1 MTKLALPIGVDDF
14 KEIVEKEYYYV
25 DKTLFIK
32 ELLDLK
38 GKINVFMRPRRFG
51 KSLNLSMLKYF
62 FEKTEEDNSKLF
74 EGLKIWKAGEE
85 YREKQGKYPVIHVS
99 FKSTKTASWDE
110 MKKSFQSVIRS
121 EFLRH
126 EYLMSSE
133 SLNSFEKND
142 FKSVLLSDNN
152 LNIDDYKMSIKNLS
166 VYLEKHYGE
175 KVILLIDEYD
185 VPLQTAYTNGFY
197 SKAVSFVSGLFQES
211 MKDAVS
217 LEFAVVTGCLRISK
231 ESIFTG
237 FNNPKMISILNNS
250 YSEHFGFEEHEVE
263 EMLKYYGFSDKFQ
276 ITKEWYNGYKFGQTG
291 VMNPW
296 SVLMYVTDLLSDP
309 EKLPESYW
317 ANTSGNNIVRDLISK
332 LDREN
337 IVSAKNDLEIL
348 MRGETVEKRLDVNV
362 TYIDID
368 KSVENIWNM
377 LFFTGY
383 LTQVSKRRV
392 GREDFYGLKI
402 PNEEVAYI
410 YETMI
415 ASWFNEEVLSKNFN
429 VLYRSLLESDVPVL
443 TDEINKVLGRSIS
456 YMDSQETFYHGM
468 MLGIL
473 SCLPNYKIKSNR
485 ETGNGRSDIVLVPLS
500 GDGPVVIMELK
511 VAKKRKERKSKCEE
525 ALQQIEDKKYDAEFI
540 DEGYENI
547 IKYGIAF
554 IEKECMV
561 LTVKEE
567 GDKD

>member
-1 MTKLALPIGVDDF
+1 MKIEMTKLELPIGVDDF

-74 EGLKIWKAGEE
+74 EDLKIWEAGEE
-85 YREKQGKYPVIHVS
+85 YRKNQGKYPVIHVS
-99 FKSTKTASWDE
+99 FKSTKTKSWDE
-110 MKKSFQSVIRS
+110 MKKAFKNVIRN

-126 EYLMSSE
+126 EYLVSSE
-133 SLNSFEKND
+133 LLNNFEKND
-142 FKSVLLSDNN
+142 FKSVLLSDDN

-197 SKAVSFVSGLFQES
+197 SKAVSFISGLFQES

-237 FNNPKMISILNNS
+237 FNNPKMISILDES
-250 YSEHFGFEEHEVE
+250 YGEHFGFEEYEVE
-263 EMLKYYGFSDKFQ
+263 EILNYYGFSEKFE
-276 ITKEWYNGYKFGQTG
+276 TAKKWYNGYKFGQTG
-291 VMNPW
+291 IMNSW
-296 SVLMYVTDLLSDP
+296 SILNYVDKLRSNP
-309 EKLPESYW
+309 EREPDAYW

-337 IVSAKNDLEIL
+337 IVSAKNDLEVL

-383 LTQVSKRRV
+383 LTQISKRRV
-392 GREDFYGLKI
+392 GREDFYELKI

-456 YMDSQETFYHGM
+456 YMDSQEAFYHGM
-468 MLGIL
+468 MLGVLNNI
-473 SCLPNYKIKSNR
+473 PGYTIESNR
-485 ETGNGRSDIVLVPLS
+485 ETGKGRSDIMLVPLLRS
-500 GDGPVVIMELK
+500 KPAVIIELK
-511 VAKKRKERKSKCEE
+511 SVKKFNKLKIKCEE
-525 ALQQIEDKKYDAEFI
+525 ALRQIEEKKYGLELR
-540 DEGYENI
+540 EKGYEKI

-561 LTVKEE
+561 MI
-567 GDKD
+567 G